1 MHKTNV
7 ILSAMICVTTM
18 GWAGSVAA
26 LNPQPMP
33 PGAHTQSTTTT
44 TTQIQSPRDPCVQSQ
59 TSIVDY
65 KDGEDGTIRTRP
77 GNHKPGKGTQRGN
90 LQPRNCWPVKH

>member
-1 MHKTNV
+1 MRKTIV
-7 ILSAMICVTTM
+7 ALSVFFGAATIA
-18 GWAGSVAA
+18 WAANA
-26 LNPQPMP
+26 PLNPQPMP